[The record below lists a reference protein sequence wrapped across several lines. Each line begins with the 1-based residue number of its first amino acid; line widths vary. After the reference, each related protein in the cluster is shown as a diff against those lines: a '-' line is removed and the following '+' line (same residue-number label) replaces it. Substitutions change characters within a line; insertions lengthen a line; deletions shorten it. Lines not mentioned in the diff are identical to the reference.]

1 MHSLR
6 FSPTLSPPWLNVI
19 SLVPNALRANP
30 TYNDIFDVFPSVIS
44 SQSFALLKLGYWS
57 RRMTVLGKEKCPL
70 SQHEGGV
77 GHLQFVVHF
86 GSQQEMEYQEVVLVE
101 RNEGMR
107 RSVNGFVM
115 LFDC

>member
-1 MHSLR
+1 
-6 FSPTLSPPWLNVI
+6 
-19 SLVPNALRANP
+19 
-30 TYNDIFDVFPSVIS
+30 
-44 SQSFALLKLGYWS
+44 
-57 RRMTVLGKEKCPL
+57 MTVLGKEKCPL